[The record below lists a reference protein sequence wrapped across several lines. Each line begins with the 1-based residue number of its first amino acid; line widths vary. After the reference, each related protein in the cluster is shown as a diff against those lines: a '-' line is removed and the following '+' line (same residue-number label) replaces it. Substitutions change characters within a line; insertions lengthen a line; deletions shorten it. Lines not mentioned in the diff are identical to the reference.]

1 LAFPSNDLE
10 SKMGIYQLDKETI
23 KNLRFFMANARW
35 YYDAMQIN
43 ADSMR
48 NYGNKMIEYIER

>member
-1 LAFPSNDLE
+1 
-10 SKMGIYQLDKETI
+10 MGIYPLDKETI